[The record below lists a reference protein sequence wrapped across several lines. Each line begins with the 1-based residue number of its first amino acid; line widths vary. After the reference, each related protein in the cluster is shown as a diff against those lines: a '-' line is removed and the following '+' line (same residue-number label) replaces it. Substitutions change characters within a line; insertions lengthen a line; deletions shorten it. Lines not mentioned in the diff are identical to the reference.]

1 MAAANPAGKPAAA
14 KVRQADR
21 SDVRKHEGFLR
32 DGNYRWLWV
41 ALALCAVSIAGYLMI
56 DAEPRPRGGT
66 MYGYILG
73 TIGAL
78 LIVWLSLFGIRKR
91 AITTGVYSLKAW
103 LSAHVYLG
111 LSLLVIATLH
121 AGFHF
126 GWNVHTLAYALMLLV
141 IVSGMFG
148 VAAYAVLPQQLSAN
162 RGETT
167 QRQWLETI
175 RSLDSQLRDAA
186 QPLDRTEADVV
197 RLSTEQTDI
206 GGSLWN
212 RLTGSYPGCRNSTGR
227 RGTGEDPA
235 NEAGDVHWG
244 RERIARPDQLAA
256 EAQAGDPG
264 PGAAAHPHQDHPGG
278 LAVCARAGHL
288 RPAGGADGAHR
299 QRLLLLV
306 RGHA

>member
-1 MAAANPAGKPAAA
+1 MAAGAQQVQQVK

-32 DGNYRWLWV
+32 DGNFRWLWI
-41 ALALCAVSIAGYLMI
+41 ALAICAVSIAGYLMI

-66 MYGYILG
+66 MYGYTLG

-78 LIVWLSLFGIRKR
+78 LIVWLALFGIRKR
-91 AITTGVYSLKAW
+91 LITTGVYSLKAW

-111 LSLLVIATLH
+111 LSLLVIGTLH

-126 GWNVHTLAYALMLLV
+126 GWNVHTLAYALMILV

-148 VAAYAVLPQQLSAN
+148 AAAYAVLPERLSAN

-186 QPLDRTEADVV
+186 QPLDRNEADLV

-212 RLTGSYPGCRNSTGR
+212 RVSGDYSGCKTR
-227 RGTGEDPA
+227 RAVEELARIRRSGPA
-235 NEAGDVHWG
+235 NTSLDQIGALLKRKQETLAQARQNIRIKTILEVWLYVHVPVTF
-244 RERIARPDQLAA
+244 ALLAA
-256 EAQAGDPG
+256 LT
-264 PGAAAHPHQDHPGG
+264 AHI
-278 LAVCARAGHL
+278 VS
-288 RPAGGADGAHR
+288 
-299 QRLLLLV
+299 V
-306 RGHA
+306 FFYW

>member
-1 MAAANPAGKPAAA
+1 
-14 KVRQADR
+14 
-21 SDVRKHEGFLR
+21 
-32 DGNYRWLWV
+32 
-41 ALALCAVSIAGYLMI
+41 
-56 DAEPRPRGGT
+56 
-66 MYGYILG
+66 MYGYTLG

-91 AITTGVYSLKAW
+91 LITSGVYSLKAW

-121 AGFHF
+121 AGLHF
-126 GWNVHTLAYALMLLV
+126 GWNVHTLAYGLMVLV

-148 VAAYAVLPQQLSAN
+148 AAAYAILPERLSAN

-186 QPLDRTEADVV
+186 QPLDRAEADLV

-212 RLTGSYPGCRNSTGR
+212 RLTGDYAGCRTR
-227 RGTGEDPA
+227 RAVEELARVRRSGPA
-235 NEAGDVHWG
+235 NASLDQVDALLKRKQETLAQARRNIRIKTVLEVWLYVHVPVTF
-244 RERIARPDQLAA
+244 ALLAA
-256 EAQAGDPG
+256 LT
-264 PGAAAHPHQDHPGG
+264 AHI
-278 LAVCARAGHL
+278 VS
-288 RPAGGADGAHR
+288 
-299 QRLLLLV
+299 V
-306 RGHA
+306 FFYW

>member
-1 MAAANPAGKPAAA
+1 MAKA
-14 KVRQADR
+14 VRQAPR

-32 DGNYRWLWV
+32 DGNFRWLWT
-41 ALALCAVSIAGYLMI
+41 ALALCVVTIAAYLMI

-91 AITTGVYSLKAW
+91 AITNGVYSLKAW

-111 LSLLVIATLH
+111 VSLLVIGTLH

-126 GWNVHTLAYALMLLV
+126 GWNVHTLAYGLMVLV

-148 VAAYAVLPQQLSAN
+148 AAAYTVLPRELSAN

-175 RSLDSQLRDAA
+175 RSLDAQLRDAA
-186 QPLDRTEADVV
+186 QPLDREEADLV
-197 RLSTEQTDI
+197 RLSTEQTSI
-206 GGSLWN
+206 GGTVWN
-212 RLTGSYPGCRNSTGR
+212 RLSGWYGDCRTLKAVEGLGR
-227 RGTGEDPA
+227 LRRSRPRAAGPA
-235 NEAGDVHWG
+235 LDQIDALLARKQETLAQARRHIRIRTMLEIWLYVHVPVTF
-244 RERIARPDQLAA
+244 ALLAA
-256 EAQAGDPG
+256 LT
-264 PGAAAHPHQDHPGG
+264 AHI
-278 LAVCARAGHL
+278 VS
-288 RPAGGADGAHR
+288 
-299 QRLLLLV
+299 V
-306 RGHA
+306 FFYW

>member
-1 MAAANPAGKPAAA
+1 MATAAPAGKPAVA

-32 DGNYRWLWV
+32 DGAYRWLWIAV
-41 ALALCAVSIAGYLMI
+41 AICAVCIFGYLTI
-56 DAEPRPRGGT
+56 PAQPRPRGGT
-66 MYGYILG
+66 MYGYTLG

-78 LIVWLSLFGIRKR
+78 LIVWLALFGIRKR

-111 LSLLVIATLH
+111 LSLLVIGTLH

-126 GWNVHTLAYALMLLV
+126 GWNVHTLAYALMVLV

-148 VAAYAVLPQQLSAN
+148 ATAYAVLPQRLSAN

-175 RSLDSQLRDAA
+175 RSLDSQLREAA
-186 QPLDRTEADVV
+186 QPLDRAEADLV

-206 GGSLWN
+206 GGSLWS
-212 RLTGSYPGCRNSTGR
+212 RLTGDYSGCKTR
-227 RGTGEDPA
+227 RAVEELARVRRSGPKTSGGA
-235 NEAGDVHWG
+235 NASLDQIDSLLKRKQETLAQARRHIRIKTILEVWLYVHVPVTF
-244 RERIARPDQLAA
+244 ALLAA
-256 EAQAGDPG
+256 LT
-264 PGAAAHPHQDHPGG
+264 AHI
-278 LAVCARAGHL
+278 VS
-288 RPAGGADGAHR
+288 
-299 QRLLLLV
+299 V
-306 RGHA
+306 FFYW